1 LFGCGGE
8 RDAGKR
14 PLMGAVAGRYAD
26 YTVLTSDNP
35 RSEKAGDIMA
45 QILAGIP
52 ASAAVLQQPDRAQA
66 IAAALQQAQ
75 PQDVVLIA
83 GKGHESYQDIQGV
96 RRPFSD
102 REQAEIGL
110 AAYTASTGTT
120 HAS

>member
-1 LFGCGGE
+1 
-8 RDAGKR
+8 
-14 PLMGAVAGRYAD
+14 
-26 YTVLTSDNP
+26 
-35 RSEKAGDIMA
+35 MA